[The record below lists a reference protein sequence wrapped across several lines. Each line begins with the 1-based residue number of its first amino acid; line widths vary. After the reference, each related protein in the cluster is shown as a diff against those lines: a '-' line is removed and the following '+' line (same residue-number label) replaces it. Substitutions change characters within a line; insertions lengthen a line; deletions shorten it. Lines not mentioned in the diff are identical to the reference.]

1 MRTKLLQTFVVSVAF
16 GVVGCGGSDTNSTL
30 PGSNVG
36 GDTSANPTGGNG
48 PTNSGGSSNV
58 SATGSTTSAA
68 ATGGAQTGGVAAG
81 GSPTGGRPPTGGATS
96 VAPTGGGSPTG
107 GRPPTGGATSVTPTG
122 GAAPTGG
129 TSAVV
134 GTAGAATGGKTSA
147 GGAATGGKTSAGGAA
162 TGGKTSN
169 GGASSTTTT
178 GGAAAGGGSAVN
190 CSATMPT
197 GGTPHCG
204 ASTQGTAGGLTWSLW
219 SNAVNSA
226 ACITT
231 FSTSAFSASWGNSG
245 DFLARIGLEWGSG
258 GKTYD
263 QYGTISAQY
272 AYTKTG
278 TAGGYSYIGIYGWSN
293 NPCVEYYIVDDS
305 FGTFPFNAYNSTQK
319 GTATIDGE
327 VYKLFANSTTGSGGS
342 RCPSGTTSW
351 QQYWSIRQ
359 KARQCGTITIS
370 QHFDAWKA
378 ASMPLGNMLE
388 AKILV
393 EVGGGTG
400 SLNFPVATVTTTK

>member
-1 MRTKLLQTFVVSVAF
+1 VRVNILQSFVLGVAF
-16 GVVGCGGSDTNSTL
+16 GAVGCTGTDSNSTL
-30 PGSNVG
+30 PANNVG
-36 GDTSANPTGGNG
+36 GATGIGQTGGSG
-48 PTNSGGSSNV
+48 PAGLGGASVVATTGNTSIPSGG
-58 SATGSTTSAA
+58 AI
-68 ATGGAQTGGVAAG
+68 ATGGATAITIGGSPAGGKPATGGTTSVIPPTGGVASG
-81 GSPTGGRPPTGGATS
+81 GAPTGGRPATS
-96 VAPTGGGSPTG
+96 
-107 GRPPTGGATSVTPTG
+107 
-122 GAAPTGG
+122 
-129 TSAVV
+129 
-134 GTAGAATGGKTSA
+134 GTAT
-147 GGAATGGKTSAGGAA
+147 GGAATGGRSA
-162 TGGKTSN
+162 TGGTTTGPAT
-169 GGASSTTTT
+169 GGSTT
-178 GGAAAGGGSAVN
+178 GGAATGGGSAVN
-190 CSATMPT
+190 CSAVMPT
-197 GGTPHCG
+197 GGTAHCG
-204 ASTQGTAGGLTWSLW
+204 QNTQGNAGSMSWSLW
-219 SNAVNSA
+219 SNKVNSA

-231 FSTSAFSASWGNSG
+231 FSTPAFSSGWGESG

-263 QYGTISAQY
+263 QYGTISAQF

-278 TAGGYSYIGIYGWSN
+278 TAGGYSYIGIYGWSI
-293 NPCVEYYIVDDS
+293 NPCVEYYIVEDS
-305 FGTFPFNAYNSTQK
+305 YNSFPFNAYNSTQK

-378 ASMPLGNMLE
+378 AGMPLGNMLE

-400 SLNFPVATVTTTK
+400 SLNFPVASVTTTK

>member
-134 GTAGAATGGKTSA
+134 GTA
-147 GGAATGGKTSAGGAA
+147 GAATGGKTSAGGAA

-305 FGTFPFNAYNSTQK
+305 YGTFPFNAYNSTQK